1 MKLTKER
8 IVDAGM
14 ATFAE
19 TGYHGLSMRQVADR
33 LGAHAGSLYYHV
45 RGKDELLA
53 LMADRVCRHAYDA
66 AGTALAALPPDAT
79 WQDRIETQATELRRS
94 LLRHPGG
101 ALLLADSP
109 GTLSTGALSLMER
122 LLATFVGAGVP
133 VDDAGIAADT
143 LLSHVT
149 GFVLQERPEER
160 GAEERGAADD
170 KSPGAAPPPVT
181 AEVYADLCARFPL
194 VMEQMPRLGQ
204 DEKFRR
210 SVRLLCTAFRSLPSD
225 GPASPAGTA

>member
-19 TGYHGLSMRQVADR
+19 TGYHGLSMRRVAER
-33 LGAHAGSLYYHV
+33 LGAQAGSLYYHV

-66 AGTALAALPPDAT
+66 GDTALAALPPEAP
-79 WQDRIETQATELRRS
+79 WQDRIETQAAELRRS
-94 LLRHPGG
+94 LLRQPGG

-122 LLATFVGAGVP
+122 LLATLIGAGVP
-133 VDDAGIAADT
+133 AEQCGVAADT

-149 GFVLQERPEER
+149 GFVLQEQ
-160 GAEERGAADD
+160 AEPRAQTPHITAD
-170 KSPGAAPPPVT
+170 
-181 AEVYADLCARFPL
+181 VYADLCARFPL
-194 VMEQMPRLGQ
+194 VMERMPRLSQ

-210 SVRLLCTAFRSLPSD
+210 SVRLLCTAFQALTPD
-225 GPASPAGTA
+225 GPAPEHP

>member
-19 TGYHGLSMRQVADR
+19 TGYHGLSMRQVAER

-45 RGKDELLA
+45 RSKDELLA

-66 AGTALAALPPDAT
+66 AGAALAALPPEAT
-79 WQDRIETQATELRRS
+79 WQEKTEVQAAELRRS
-94 LLRHPGG
+94 IRRHPGG

-109 GTLSTGALSLMER
+109 GTLSTGSLSLMER
-122 LLATFVGAGVP
+122 LLETLLGAGVP
-133 VDDAGIAADT
+133 AEHCGIAADT
-143 LLSHVT
+143 LLSHIT
-149 GFVLQERPEER
+149 GFVLQEQ
-160 GAEERGAADD
+160 AEPQTSA
-170 KSPGAAPPPVT
+170 VT
-181 AEVYADLCARFPL
+181 AETYADLRAQFPL
-194 VMEQMPRLGQ
+194 VMERMPRLSQ

-210 SVRLLCTAFRSLPSD
+210 SVRLLCAAFETLAKDD
-225 GPASPAGTA
+225 GSRA

>member
-19 TGYHGLSMRQVADR
+19 TGYHGLSMRRVAER
-33 LGAHAGSLYYHV
+33 LGVQAGSLYYHV

-66 AGTALAALPPDAT
+66 GDTALAALPPEAP
-79 WQDRIETQATELRRS
+79 WQDRIETQAAELRRS

-122 LLATFVGAGVP
+122 LLATLIGAGVP
-133 VDDAGIAADT
+133 AEQCGVAADT

-149 GFVLQERPEER
+149 GFVLQEQ
-160 GAEERGAADD
+160 AEPRTQTPNITAD
-170 KSPGAAPPPVT
+170 
-181 AEVYADLCARFPL
+181 VYAGLCARFPL
-194 VMEQMPRLGQ
+194 VMERMPRLSQ

-210 SVRLLCTAFRSLPSD
+210 SVRLLCAAFQALTPD
-225 GPASPAGTA
+225 GPAPERP

>member
-19 TGYHGLSMRQVADR
+19 TGYHGLSMRQVAER

-45 RGKDELLA
+45 HSKDELLA

-66 AGTALAALPPDAT
+66 GSTALAALPPEAT
-79 WQDRIETQATELRRS
+79 WREEIEVQAAELRRS
-94 LLRHPGG
+94 IQQHPGG

-109 GTLSTGALSLMER
+109 GALSTGGLSLMER
-122 LLATFVGAGVP
+122 LLKTLLDAGVP
-133 VDDAGIAADT
+133 VEHSGIAADT

-149 GFVLQERPEER
+149 GFVLQEQTEPQT
-160 GAEERGAADD
+160 
-170 KSPGAAPPPVT
+170 PTVT
-181 AEVYADLCARFPL
+181 AETYAALRARFPL

-204 DEKFRR
+204 NEKFQR
-210 SVRLLCTAFRSLPSD
+210 SIKLLCTAFETLMKNDDSR
-225 GPASPAGTA
+225 A